1 MLAGMSLISTKREYR
16 GRVISLDVDTVEF
29 PNGTRGQLEMV
40 RHPGASAVVPL
51 LDPPDSRN
59 PRVLLIRQFRHAANG
74 YIWEIPAGRLDG
86 GETPEQCARRE
97 LAEETGME
105 AERLEPLISIFTT
118 PGFTDER
125 IHLFLAHGLTEGP
138 HRREADEF
146 LEVHPTAWSDV
157 MDLIARGSLQD
168 GKTLAALLYANCFKA
183 VGLRDR

>member
-1 MLAGMSLISTKREYR
+1 MK
-16 GRVISLDVDTVEF
+16 
-29 PNGTRGQLEMV
+29 
-40 RHPGASAVVPL
+40 
-51 LDPPDSRN
+51 
-59 PRVLLIRQFRHAANG
+59 
-74 YIWEIPAGRLDG
+74 
-86 GETPEQCARRE
+86 
-97 LAEETGME
+97 

-168 GKTLAALLYANCFKA
+168 GKTLAALLYAHCFKA
-183 VGLRDR
+183 VGRRDR